1 MTEVRWIEPVDT
13 HTILM
18 ITIIGIALVC
28 DRTAPMHQLV
38 ARMGIELTVVV
49 RRCLICP
56 RQHKETVSIDDTVE
70 DVGTNTM
77 RKLSL

>member
-1 MTEVRWIEPVDT
+1 MVAYNYASTAGDQGARISCQHHSARTRKMTEVRWIEPVDT

-38 ARMGIELTVVV
+38 ARMG
-49 RRCLICP
+49 R
-56 RQHKETVSIDDTVE
+56 
-70 DVGTNTM
+70 TNLRTM
-77 RKLSL
+77 